1 VSEAPL
7 GLERGV
13 VRLVDYDPRW
23 ATLFIEESARLR
35 PALQPLGVT
44 LEHVGSTAVPGL
56 AAKPVLD
63 ILAGYES
70 AAALPACIAA
80 LAAAGYLHRGE
91 QGIPGREFFRR
102 GEPRAYH
109 IHLAERGGGF
119 WTEHLTFR
127 DALRAQPALRDA
139 YARLKQE
146 LAARYPRDRAAYIEG
161 KGPFVREI
169 LRRNGCGG

>member
-1 VSEAPL
+1 MSEAPL

-56 AAKPVLD
+56 VAKPVLD
-63 ILAGYES
+63 ILAGYEL
-70 AAALPACIAA
+70 AADLPECIAT

-109 IHLAERGGGF
+109 IHLALRGGPF
-119 WTEHLTFR
+119 WTQHLVFR
-127 DALRAQPALRDA
+127 EVLRSDPTVRDA

-146 LAARYPRDRAAYIEG
+146 LASRYPHDREAYIEG
-161 KGPFVREI
+161 KGPFVREV

>member
-1 VSEAPL
+1 MSDAPL

-13 VRLVDYDPRW
+13 VRLVAYDPRW
-23 ATLFIEESARLR
+23 ATLFLEESARL
-35 PALQPLGVT
+35 QPLLPQGVK
-44 LEHVGSTAVPGL
+44 LEHIGSTAVPGL

-70 AAALPACIAA
+70 VAALPACIEV
-80 LAAAGYLHRGE
+80 LVAAGYRHRGE
-91 QGIPGREFFRR
+91 QGIPGREFFRK

-139 YARLKQE
+139 YSRLKRD
-146 LAARYPRDRAAYIEG
+146 LAERYPNDREAYIEG
-161 KGPFVREI
+161 KGPFVHEV
-169 LRRNGCGG
+169 LRRKGRGG

>member
-1 VSEAPL
+1 MSEAPL
-7 GLERGV
+7 GLERGA
-13 VRLVDYDPRW
+13 VRLVEYDPRW
-23 ATLFIEESARLR
+23 ATLYLEESARLR
-35 PALQPLGVT
+35 PALTPLGVT

-63 ILAGYES
+63 ILAGYDR
-70 AAALPACIAA
+70 AADLPACVTA
-80 LAAAGYLHRGE
+80 LQAAGYLHRGE

-119 WTEHLTFR
+119 WTEHLAFR

-139 YARLKQE
+139 YDRLKHE
-146 LAARYPRDRAAYIEG
+146 LAERYPHDREAYIEG
-161 KGPFVREI
+161 KGPFVRDV
-169 LRRNGCGG
+169 LRRKGRGG